1 MIRVAFTIGAGI
13 VAAMQVGKAVI
24 AIPLIQQELALT
36 LVQTSMLL
44 SLFAIFGAL
53 MAMPAG
59 LAAPRFGARR
69 CLAFGLMLLGLGS
82 LAGGLAMSFPLL
94 LATRTIEGMGFILVA
109 TSAPALLTRL
119 TSDENRA
126 PAFALWGVYMP
137 VGMGAMILAG
147 IFLDATG
154 WRPIWFV
161 NAAIAFGWMAGAL
174 FLLPKDPRVE
184 KAALHQYGFA
194 ATIRTFAEDGRPFL
208 VAGTFF
214 LYGNLYFAVTGL
226 LPVFLI
232 EQYGLSTA
240 AIAPLTAAVIFC
252 NGGGNLAAGYL
263 LRRGFAFDRIIAWAF
278 VAAVAASALIFV
290 GLGGALPVMIVA
302 CIAMGIAGLVP
313 ASVMSSAPTIARDMG
328 HVGAMIGLFMQG
340 STFGQFTGPPIMA
353 FIAERAGWSVAALFI
368 AGLGVGA
375 VGFITLL
382 RRRGRVLQAERA
394 AG

>member
-24 AIPLIQQELALT
+24 AIPLIQQELGLT

-69 CLAFGLMLLGLGS
+69 CLAVGLMLLGLGS
-82 LAGGLAMSFPLL
+82 LAGGLANSFPLL

-137 VGMGAMILAG
+137 IGMGAMILAG
-147 IFLDATG
+147 IFLDAIG

-174 FLLPKDPRVE
+174 FLLPRDPKVE
-184 KAALHQYGFA
+184 KSALHQYGFA

-232 EQYGLSTA
+232 EQYGLSTT

-252 NGGGNLAAGYL
+252 NGAGNLTAGYL

-278 VAAVAASALIFV
+278 GAAVIASALIFV
-290 GLGGALPVMIVA
+290 GLGGAVPVMIVA

-353 FIAERAGWSVAALFI
+353 FIAERAGWPVAALFI

-375 VGFITLL
+375 IGSITLL